1 MKSFTSIFVGSA
13 LLAATSWIPTGE
25 SFRSVSLSSRHKI
38 SGNRNSN
45 SNSNSNEN
53 RNENRNAIRR
63 TMVSGKKTD
72 NDDMLAAQEAEAR
85 KICPLLPPLEDV
97 HATFEVAMG

>member
-1 MKSFTSIFVGSA
+1 MKSFTSILVGSA

-38 SGNRNSN
+38 SGNSN
-45 SNSNSNEN
+45 SNSNS
-53 RNENRNAIRR
+53 NENRNAIRR